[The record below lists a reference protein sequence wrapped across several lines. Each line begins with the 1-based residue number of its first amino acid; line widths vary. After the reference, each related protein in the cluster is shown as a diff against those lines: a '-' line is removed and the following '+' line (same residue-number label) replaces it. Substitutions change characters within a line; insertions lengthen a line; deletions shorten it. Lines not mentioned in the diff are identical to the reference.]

1 MTNKESNYNILLTE
15 GHGALLANLVT
26 AALVQLDD
34 EHVKLVRRILKEP
47 NKPYFGEEKNTLEI
61 LKNNGFLIDSDFD
74 ELAYLK
80 LRFYVA
86 RYGNEALGLSI
97 LPTLRCNFRCVYCY
111 EDHLNIDM
119 EEGVRKNL
127 LRFVD
132 RELPGKREFDIS
144 WFGGEPLLR
153 LDLIEDLSSDFLRLC
168 DRYTVEYKAEITT
181 NGYLLTPSTAK
192 TLAELGVYAAQVT
205 LDGPPEAHDSRRV
218 LANGK
223 GTFSQIM
230 DNILENADLLKF
242 KIRVNIDHGTAPLA
256 GQLLDFLEPVKEK
269 IILGFYPVSPTSR
282 ATDSGIKCLSMS
294 SFADVHREILK
305 EAHERGFRLVKGFAL
320 TATVY
325 CGAYQFNTH
334 IVDPRGDVFKCVE
347 DVGHPE
353 HRAGY
358 LTDQGTIQFD
368 YPRMLPWAVWDP
380 FQDPECRKCEVLPVC
395 MGGCLRL
402 LGRPSKERCF
412 LKQTIKERIRFAFEG
427 VAKAQ
432 RKGGEKQ

>member
-1 MTNKESNYNILLTE
+1 MLIKESDYNILITE
-15 GHGALLANLVT
+15 EQGALLANLIT
-26 AALVQLDD
+26 EALIKLDS
-34 EHVKLVRRILKEP
+34 EHVTLVHRILKEP
-47 NKPYFGEEKNTLEI
+47 NKPYFGEEKSTLKV

-80 LRFYVA
+80 LRFFVA

-119 EEGVRKNL
+119 EETVRKRL

-132 RELPGKREFDIS
+132 RELPGKREFDVS

-153 LDLIEDLSSDFLRLC
+153 LDLIEDLSSQFLRLC
-168 DRYTVEYKAEITT
+168 DKYAVEYKAQITT

-192 TLAELGVYAAQVT
+192 NLAELGVHAAQVT
-205 LDGPPEAHDSRRV
+205 LDGPPEAHDSRRI

-230 DNILENADLLKF
+230 DNILASADLF
-242 KIRVNIDHGTAPLA
+242 EFRIRVNIDRATAPFA

-269 IILGFYPVSPTSR
+269 IILGFYPVSPTPR
-282 ATDSGIKCLSMS
+282 ATGSGIKCLSMS
-294 SFADVHREILK
+294 SFADVHREILQ
-305 EAHERGFRLVKGFAL
+305 EVHERGFRLVKGFAL

-325 CGAYQFNTH
+325 CGAYQLNTH
-334 IVDPRGDVFKCVE
+334 IVDPRGDLFKCVE
-347 DVGHPE
+347 DVGHGE
-353 HRAGY
+353 DRVGY
-358 LTDQGTIQFD
+358 LTDQGTIEFD
-368 YPRMLPWAVWDP
+368 YKRMLPWAVWDP

-402 LGRPSKERCF
+402 LGRPSEERCF
-412 LKQTIKERIRFAFEG
+412 LKQTIKERIRFAFHG
-427 VAKAQ
+427 AA
-432 RKGGEKQ
+432 

>member
-1 MTNKESNYNILLTE
+1 MLRASAYDIFVSEEEDS
-15 GHGALLANLVT
+15 LLANLVT
-26 AALVQLDD
+26 EALIRLDN
-34 EHVKLVRRILKEP
+34 EHVELVRRILKEP
-47 NKPYFGEEKNTLEI
+47 NKAYFGEERRTLEI
-61 LKNNGFLIDSDFD
+61 LRSNGFLIDSDFD
-74 ELAYLK
+74 EQAYLK
-80 LRFYVA
+80 LRFFVA

-97 LPTLRCNFRCVYCY
+97 LPTLRCNFRCLYCY
-111 EDHLNIDM
+111 EDHLNIDI
-119 EEGVRKNL
+119 EERVCRNL
-127 LRFVD
+127 VRFVD
-132 RELPGKREFDIS
+132 RELPGKREFDVS

-153 LDLIEDLSSDFLRLC
+153 LDLIEDLSSQFLISC
-168 DRYTVEYKAEITT
+168 DKYAVEYKAEITT

-192 TLAELGVYAAQVT
+192 TLAELGVHAAQVT
-205 LDGPPEAHDSRRV
+205 LDGPPEAHDTRRV

-230 DNILENADLLKF
+230 DNILENADLF
-242 KIRVNIDHGTAPLA
+242 EFRIRVNIDRATAPLA
-256 GQLLDFLEPVKEK
+256 GQLLDFLEPVKQK
-269 IILGFYPVSPTSR
+269 IILGFYPVSSTAR

-294 SFADVHREILK
+294 SFADVHRGILQ

-325 CGAYQFNTH
+325 CGAYQLNTH
-334 IVDPRGDVFKCVE
+334 IVDPRGDLFKCVE

-353 HRAGY
+353 HRVGY

-380 FQDPECRKCEVLPVC
+380 FQDPECRKCQVLPVC
-395 MGGCLRL
+395 MGGCLQL

-412 LKQTIKERIRFAFEG
+412 LKQTIEERIRFAFEG
-427 VAKAQ
+427 VAEAQ